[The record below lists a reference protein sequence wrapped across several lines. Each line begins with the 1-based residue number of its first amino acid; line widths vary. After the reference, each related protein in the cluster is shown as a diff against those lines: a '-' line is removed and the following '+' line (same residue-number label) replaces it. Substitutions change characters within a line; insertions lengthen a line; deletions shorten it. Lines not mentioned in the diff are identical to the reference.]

1 MSREEKH
8 IWKAWRRMK
17 YNINPESGIPIY
29 RQLADII
36 FAEIKSGSI
45 KSGSKLPTV
54 RELAEEAGVA
64 RGTVKRAYEELRRD
78 GAVEMTQGRGTFAK
92 YAPESGK
99 SRKDRAMEAI
109 DKMLDTLREL
119 ELSPSEAQIFVE
131 LRLREYARRG
141 DRARVALV
149 ECTPEILGQIAESL
163 REIGGAEV
171 RSFLLSD
178 VLSYPYKLSDDADII
193 LTTQNHAAEL
203 EKALPEEKKLMRA
216 ALALRP
222 ESGAAAERRRGDSL
236 QKSPLRSLDGGGA
249 EELFQSGKHGA
260 ALCARR
266 RAFGVPPG
274 QNRRAAAGKL
284 RKFLLAEGGKGAFRL
299 R

>member
-131 LRLREYARRG
+131 LRLREYAG
-141 DRARVALV
+141 
-149 ECTPEILGQIAESL
+149 TGQGSPWWNAPRKFWGRL
-163 REIGGAEV
+163 RKVCG
-171 RSFLLSD
+171 
-178 VLSYPYKLSDDADII
+178 
-193 LTTQNHAAEL
+193 
-203 EKALPEEKKLMRA
+203 
-216 ALALRP
+216 
-222 ESGAAAERRRGDSL
+222 
-236 QKSPLRSLDGGGA
+236 KSA
-249 EELFQSGKHGA
+249 
-260 ALCARR
+260 ARR
-266 RAFGVPPG
+266 CGLF
-274 QNRRAAAGKL
+274 
-284 RKFLLAEGGKGAFRL
+284 F
-299 R
+299 